1 MKRITLLL
9 LLGVLLCQSFAQVP
23 QKFSYQAAIRNGEG
37 AAIANEEVDIKITLR
52 KLTTDGEIVYSENH
66 LVTTSPQGIVSLSVG
81 AGNLL
86 SGDFLLI
93 PWNNEIFIQVDFRL
107 ADEKGEYITLGV
119 SQILSVPYALYA
131 GNAIQ
136 GEGVEGYIASHDGN
150 NWVGTNQINLSTNSV
165 EVIAMDDRDQEE
177 PIFKV
182 LNSNNEIVFAVYES
196 GVKINIADE
205 PNADKGN
212 KSGFAI
218 GGLTGMKETT
228 ETTHNYLT
236 ILPDSV
242 RFNLVENTE
251 QGKGNKGGFAI
262 GGLTGQKYTPVDLL
276 TVNIDTTTIYTTLQ
290 ATGNVDILGNIYTG
304 GTISTQVTY
313 NGYTYQTIQIGG
325 QTWFKEN
332 LQTLNYQDGDP
343 INPLNDV
350 FDYELNFANRP
361 IHGLLYSRDV
371 IMSANGLCP
380 MGWHVP
386 NRADW
391 DQLFSW
397 LGGANWMEN
406 YDLIAIRLMEVGA
419 WDLAPGDLNP
429 NNLSGFSAR
438 PGGRGLLDFPNNPI
452 FSELNEQAYFWTSGD
467 GIGVEADAYS
477 ISKISGSSI
486 VPITNASGDE
496 LFYVRCIKDNY

>member
-1 MKRITLLL
+1 MKKITLFL
-9 LLGVLLCQSFAQVP
+9 LLGVFLWQSFAQVP

-37 AAIANEEVDIKITLR
+37 IAIANEDVDIKISLR

-86 SGDFLLI
+86 AGDFLLI
-93 PWNNEIFIQVDFRL
+93 PWNNEIYIQVDFRL
-107 ADEKGEYITLGV
+107 ADEKGEYVTLGI
-119 SQILSVPYALYA
+119 SQILAVPYSLYA

-136 GEGVEGYIASHDGN
+136 GEGVEGFIAAYDGA
-150 NWVGTNQINLSTNSV
+150 NWASTNQINLSVNSV
-165 EVIAMDDRDQEE
+165 EIKAMDDRDQEE

-196 GVKINIADE
+196 GVKINIAEE
-205 PNADKGN
+205 PNSGKGN
-212 KSGFAI
+212 KGGFAI

-228 ETTHNYLT
+228 ETTDYLT

-242 RFNLVENTE
+242 RFNIIENNE

-276 TVNIDTTTIYTTLQ
+276 SVNIDTTTIYTTLQ

-313 NGYTYQTIQIGG
+313 NGYTYQTIQIGS

-332 LQTLNYQDGDP
+332 LQTLNYHDGEP
-343 INPLNDV
+343 INPLNEV
-350 FDYELNFANRP
+350 FDYELEPANRP
-361 IHGLLYSRDV
+361 VHGLLYAQSV

-380 MGWHVP
+380 IGWHVP
-386 NRADW
+386 NMGDW
-391 DQLFSW
+391 DILFNW
-397 LGGANWMEN
+397 LGGEMWFEN
-406 YDLIAIRLMEVGA
+406 YDLIAIRLMEVGS
-419 WDLAPGDLNP
+419 WDEAPGDLTP
-429 NNLSGFSAR
+429 NNISGFSAR
-438 PGGRGLLDFPNNPI
+438 PGGRGALDIPDPI
-452 FSELNEQAYFWTSGD
+452 FFDINQKAFFWTSGD
-467 GIGVEADAYS
+467 GIGTFAYAYE
-477 ISKISGSSI
+477 ISKNSGTSI
-486 VPITNASGDE
+486 VPISEVSGNE